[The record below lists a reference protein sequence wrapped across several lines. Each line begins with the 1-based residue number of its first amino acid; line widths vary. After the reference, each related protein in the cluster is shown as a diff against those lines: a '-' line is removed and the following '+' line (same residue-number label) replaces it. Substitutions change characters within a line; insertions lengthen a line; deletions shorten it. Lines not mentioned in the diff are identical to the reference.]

1 MAARRCHV
9 DMVGLRRHFILGSFI
24 WDFINRIGYC
34 WVLNLIDFVIT
45 LTCYFGINMLMII
58 AYSDFMS
65 II

>member
-9 DMVGLRRHFILGSFI
+9 DMVGLKTSHHIGLFI
-24 WDFINRIGYC
+24 WDFINPIGYC
-34 WVLNLIDFVIT
+34 LGLNLIDFVIT
-45 LTCYFGINMLMII
+45 LTCYFGIIMLMII